1 MNRQRGSAVIAAM
14 LVAAL
19 AATAASFALERQH
32 LAVSALEVGRDRDQA
47 RWALRGGAHWAR
59 TILQEDAR
67 STAIDHDGE
76 LWASG
81 LPTTD
86 IENGTLA
93 GRIADQ
99 QGLLNLANLRR
110 DGAPSERD
118 IAMLRRLLAAIGLRA
133 ELADAIAAQP
143 PVAEIEELYQVR
155 GCDEA
160 TLARLR
166 QFATVLPRRTPVNV
180 NTAPAEVLV
189 ALVDGLTLAEAMVLA
204 HDRRNSPMRDSAEFR
219 ARLPRADLVF
229 NSEDMSVQSRYFLVE
244 GRAKVGRADAR
255 LRALL
260 ERQGVTLPSI
270 VWQRIS

>member
-1 MNRQRGSAVIAAM
+1 MKHQRGTAVVAAM

-19 AATAASFALERQH
+19 AATAASFALERQS

-67 STAIDHDGE
+67 STAIDHNGE

-81 LPTTD
+81 LPPTD

-93 GRIADQ
+93 GAIADQ

-118 IAMLRRLLAAIGLRA
+118 IAMLRRLLAALGLRA
-133 ELADAIAAQP
+133 ELADAIAARP

-180 NTAPAEVLV
+180 NTAPPEVLV
-189 ALVDGLTLAEAMVLA
+189 ALVDGLTLAEAMVLT
-204 HDRRNSPMRDSAEFR
+204 HDRKTSPMRESAELR
-219 ARLPRADLVF
+219 TRLPRTDLVV
-229 NSEDMSVQSRYFLVE
+229 NSEDMAVQSRYFLVE

-255 LRALL
+255 LKALL
-260 ERQGVTLPSI
+260 ERQGVALPAI

>member
-1 MNRQRGSAVIAAM
+1 MNHQKGTAVIAAM

-19 AATAASFALERQH
+19 AATAASFALERQS

-67 STAIDHDGE
+67 STAVDHNGE

-81 LPTTD
+81 LPPTD

-93 GRIADQ
+93 GGIADQ

-118 IAMLRRLLAAIGLRA
+118 IAMLRRLLAALGLRA
-133 ELADAIAAQP
+133 ELADAIAARP

-180 NTAPAEVLV
+180 NTAPPEVLV
-189 ALVDGLTLAEAMVLA
+189 ALVDGLTLAEAMVLT
-204 HDRRNSPMRDSAEFR
+204 HDRKTSPMRESAELR
-219 ARLPRADLVF
+219 TRLPRTDLVV
-229 NSEDMSVQSRYFLVE
+229 NSEDMAVQSRYFLVE

-255 LRALL
+255 LKALL
-260 ERQGVTLPSI
+260 ERQGVALPAI